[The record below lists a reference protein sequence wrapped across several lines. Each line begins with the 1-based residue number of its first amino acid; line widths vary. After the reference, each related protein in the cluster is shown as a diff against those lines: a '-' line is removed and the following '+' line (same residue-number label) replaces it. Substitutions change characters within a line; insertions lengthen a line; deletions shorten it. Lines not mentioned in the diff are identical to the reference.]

1 MTTTRFAAAIATH
14 PNRPLEANYSVYE
27 QAKKWDKSRSW
38 LKWWDSTT
46 GREVA
51 TFAADPNDHF
61 SRSRLSPDGQ
71 TFAVTNWQGEKS
83 KLFLFSVPNKQ
94 LVKTVV
100 LGEKK
105 KGERS
110 NLPSVRTE
118 NDWRS

>member
-51 TFAADPNDHF
+51 TFAAVRLRHFPAISLKQALFGRWKRRPRKNQLDP
-61 SRSRLSPDGQ
+61 
-71 TFAVTNWQGEKS
+71 
-83 KLFLFSVPNKQ
+83 
-94 LVKTVV
+94 
-100 LGEKK
+100 
-105 KGERS
+105 
-110 NLPSVRTE
+110 
-118 NDWRS
+118 